1 LRIYAEAKR
10 LRPQRRC
17 AMMLDLIGR
26 EVRLAPTVKNNTPFM
41 IDRDETINVR
51 SEGNLEQT

>member
-1 LRIYAEAKR
+1 
-10 LRPQRRC
+10 
-17 AMMLDLIGR
+17 MMLDLVGR

-51 SEGNLEQT
+51 SEGMLEQT